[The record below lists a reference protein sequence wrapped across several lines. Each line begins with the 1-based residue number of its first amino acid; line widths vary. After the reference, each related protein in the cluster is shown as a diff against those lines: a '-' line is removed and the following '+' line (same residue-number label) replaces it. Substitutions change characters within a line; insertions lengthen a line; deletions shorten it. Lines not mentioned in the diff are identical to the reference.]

1 MPRYKRS
8 VSEGIPKATPEGI
21 CPKCKGAGYLRADVP
36 IGHPQFGK
44 PIPCICKEKELAEKR
59 REQLYNLSQLH
70 ALRDKRLANFNKF
83 VPGVQE
89 AYKAAKDFARDP
101 DGWLL
106 LAAKSGTGKTHLA
119 AAIANECLDRG
130 MTVLFTTAPDLLDHL
145 RATFAPLSTIAY
157 DELFTSMRE
166 AELLVIDDL
175 GAQYS
180 TPWAVEKLFQL
191 LNYRYINRLL
201 TVITSNNDGLQTIDE
216 RIASRLGDT
225 GLVRQI
231 KMEQAEDYRPFTGGP
246 KQTDASFK

>member
-44 PIPCICKEKELAEKR
+44 L
-59 REQLYNLSQLH
+59 
-70 ALRDKRLANFNKF
+70 
-83 VPGVQE
+83 
-89 AYKAAKDFARDP
+89 
-101 DGWLL
+101 
-106 LAAKSGTGKTHLA
+106 
-119 AAIANECLDRG
+119 ANECLDRG

-191 LNYRYINRLL
+191 LNHRYINRLL

-225 GLVRQI
+225 GLVRRI